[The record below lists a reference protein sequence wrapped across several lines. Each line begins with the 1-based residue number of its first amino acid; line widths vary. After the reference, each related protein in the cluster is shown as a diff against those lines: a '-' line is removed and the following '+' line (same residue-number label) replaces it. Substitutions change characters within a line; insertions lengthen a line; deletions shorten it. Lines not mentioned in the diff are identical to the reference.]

1 MKAVRRPLPVA
12 RTHGSRIV
20 LADGCELIDGIASWW
35 TACHGYNHPHIRQ
48 AVERQLALMPH
59 VMFGGLVH
67 EQALTLAR
75 RLAAVV
81 PGDLSRVF
89 FSESGSVAVEIA
101 MKMAMQFW
109 VNQGVSKRKKFVTFR
124 GGYHGDTTGA
134 MAVSDPGVGI
144 HAPFRGLL
152 PEHHVVELPQDDE
165 TAASFAR
172 CLERHA
178 DELAGMIVEPLVQG
192 AGGMRFHADF
202 VVQRLREAAN
212 RYQLLLIFD
221 EIFTGF
227 GRTGS
232 LFACEAAG
240 VLPDII
246 TLSKAVTGGTLP
258 LAVTIA
264 RDKVF
269 DAFWSDEAGDALPHG
284 PTFMANALACAAA
297 NASLDLFE
305 RESRL
310 RRYRYRARPGAGP
323 CALSRPS
330 RRQGR
335 AGEGSDRRGG
345 ARAHRRSRGLARAV
359 RGGGGFRAPVRL
371 HRLSHAGI
379 HNRRGGARK
388 IDGHGRQGA
397 APTRLAQSK
406 LKPDDSTV
414 QVVLIGAFDPY
425 RRDLAETQRTAAY
438 HVHRAIDLRRV
449 AAGAPLCKHRPAA
462 SIRARGVPRR

>member
-1 MKAVRRPLPVA
+1 MSRKKGAQETWYEAGLAHVWLPYAQMKTGRAPLPVA

-20 LADGCELIDGIASWW
+20 LADGRELIDGIASWW

-75 RLAAVV
+75 RLAALV
-81 PGDLSRVF
+81 PGDLNRVF

-134 MAVSDPGVGI
+134 MAISDPGVGI

-152 PEHHVVELPQDDE
+152 PEHHVVELPQDEE

-178 DELAGMIVEPLVQG
+178 DELAGIIVEPLVQG
-192 AGGMRFHADF
+192 AGGMRFHAQL
-202 VVQRLREAAN
+202 VLQRLREAAN
-212 RYQLLLIFD
+212 RYQLILIFD

-246 TLSKAVTGGTLP
+246 TLSKALTGGTLP

-269 DAFWSDEAGDALPHG
+269 DAFWSDEPSDALPHG

-305 RESRL
+305 REPRL
-310 RRYRYRARPGAGP
+310 REVADIALALEHGLAPCRGIPGVKDVRVKGATGVVEFERIDDLEGLRARFVAEGVFVRPFGSIVYLTPAFTIGAEEL
-323 CALSRPS
+323 AKLTDTVVNVLR
-330 RRQGR
+330 
-335 AGEGSDRRGG
+335 RRG
-345 ARAHRRSRGLARAV
+345 
-359 RGGGGFRAPVRL
+359 
-371 HRLSHAGI
+371 
-379 HNRRGGARK
+379 
-388 IDGHGRQGA
+388 
-397 APTRLAQSK
+397 
-406 LKPDDSTV
+406 
-414 QVVLIGAFDPY
+414 
-425 RRDLAETQRTAAY
+425 
-438 HVHRAIDLRRV
+438 
-449 AAGAPLCKHRPAA
+449 
-462 SIRARGVPRR
+462 